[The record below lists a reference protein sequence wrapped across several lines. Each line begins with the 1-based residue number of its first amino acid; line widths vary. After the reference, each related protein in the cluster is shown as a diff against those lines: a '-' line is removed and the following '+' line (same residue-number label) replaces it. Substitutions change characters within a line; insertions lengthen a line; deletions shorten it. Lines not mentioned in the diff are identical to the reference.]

1 MYRLIYKSRSVGEI
15 DWDVVKDI
23 LHRCEKNNAKNDI
36 TGVLL
41 ATNTH
46 FLQVLEGRYEDVN
59 KTFMRIVKDALHS
72 EIQLIAFSL
81 IDSRIFKHWG
91 MKGIGVFNLNKEV
104 EFDLIQKYGE
114 EEGGVKFPLEE
125 WMALAMI
132 NDIDMVHQLPGWKT

>member
-23 LHRCEKNNAKNDI
+23 LHRCEKSNAENDI

-59 KTFMRIVKDALHS
+59 RTFMRIVKDSLHA
-72 EIQLIAFSL
+72 EIQLIAFSV
-81 IDSRIFKHWG
+81 IDSRIFQLWG

-104 EFDLIQKYGE
+104 EFELMQKYGE

-132 NDIDMVHQLPGWKT
+132 NDIDMVYKLPGWKT

>member
-15 DWDVVKDI
+15 DWDIVKDI
-23 LHRCEKNNAKNDI
+23 LHRCEKSNAENDI

-46 FLQVLEGRYEDVN
+46 FLQVLEGKYEDVN
-59 KTFMRIVKDALHS
+59 RTFMRIVKDSLHS
-72 EIQLIAFSL
+72 EIQLIAFSV
-81 IDSRIFKHWG
+81 IDSRIFQHWG

-104 EFDLIQKYGE
+104 EFELIQKYGE

-132 NDIDMVHQLPGWKT
+132 NDIDMVYKLPGWKT